1 VRAIN
6 QDRNPRLPMAADH
19 VVQLLDRLE
28 QAGIDVWL
36 DGGWGVDALLSA
48 QTREHDDLDLVASL
62 SDARPLIE
70 TLALE
75 GYEHVAGALS
85 TNFVLLDDVGR
96 QVDVHPVA
104 FTETGDGVYRMQNGE
119 DWIYPASGFSGEG
132 RVLGRA
138 VRCLTAETQVL
149 CHTGYE
155 LHDSD
160 YHDMHA
166 LRDRFGVALL
176 ADHDR

>member
-1 VRAIN
+1 
-6 QDRNPRLPMAADH
+6 MAAEH

-36 DGGWGVDALLSA
+36 DGGWGVDALLNE
-48 QTREHDDLDLVASL
+48 QTREHDDLDLVVSR
-62 SDARPLIE
+62 SDARRLID
-70 TLALE
+70 TLAHD
-75 GYEHVAGALS
+75 GYDHVAGALS

-104 FTETGDGVYRMQNGE
+104 FNDVGDGIYRMENGE
-119 DWIYPASGFSGEG
+119 DWIYPASGFGGEG
-132 RVLGRA
+132 RVRDRD
-138 VRCLTAETQVL
+138 VPCLTAETQVL

-160 YHDMHA
+160 YHDMYA
-166 LRDRFGVALL
+166 LHERFGVALL
-176 ADHDR
+176 PEYER